1 MIVCSKK
8 NSKAFDGT
16 RANEKSGF
24 RCCQYNENTN
34 FGIVQIHL
42 HGVSQVDHLSA
53 RNCRVCGAQE
63 SGGACLAVVMASQHK
78 PSRCVGVKRGDDVV
92 EGNLSDNGIRL
103 DKRIEFDVPPQT
115 LHLTDDELK
124 R

>member
-53 RNCRVCGAQE
+53 RNGRIRGTKE
-63 SGGACLAVVMASQHK
+63 PWRTGFAVVVAGLK
-78 PSRCVGVKRGDDVV
+78 ILKKR
-92 EGNLSDNGIRL
+92 
-103 DKRIEFDVPPQT
+103 K
-115 LHLTDDELK
+115 
-124 R
+124 